1 MSRTLRDEAH
11 PDDFVLRLPALDCV
25 LKNQDVLSY
34 QEKWMI
40 GHGFKFEN
48 IKTLPYF
55 VLIPSVCGRPSI
67 GFNQFTLLS
76 INCSTCGLSFASC
89 NS

>member
-1 MSRTLRDEAH
+1 
-11 PDDFVLRLPALDCV
+11 
-25 LKNQDVLSY
+25 
-34 QEKWMI
+34 MI